1 MTGRYIRVIDTHHER
16 WCVSIM
22 KNEDGFLTA
31 MKSQRFGV
39 EIELTGISKANVR
52 RILTEYF
59 NDDELFDLQGREW
72 NVKYDSSIYGFYRY
86 NDSLLETSSNDYKV
100 ELVSPVLEYSDISM
114 LQEIIRLIRKA
125 GGVSSERYRCG
136 IHVHVSD
143 SGHNQ
148 NTLRNLIRLMS
159 SKQYLLE
166 RAFNIPDSR
175 LSQYCQYVSKDL
187 EKRCKRSFKNMD
199 ALQKAWN
206 NTSDRYSM
214 LNLSSLF
221 SDKGIELRLFNGSL
235 HAGVIKAYIQFSLA
249 LCQSAKDLKRASS
262 LIPRNNMNDKY
273 GMRTWLC
280 RMHLNGDEFKTCRK
294 FMTKNLIGESAFAD
308 PATRK
313 LIVDDD
319 FNPDEVF
326 KF

>member
-1 MTGRYIRVIDTHHER
+1 MTERYIRVIDTHHER
-16 WCVSIM
+16 WYIDIM
-22 KNEDGFLTA
+22 KHDEDFLTA

-86 NDSLLETSSNDYKV
+86 NGSLLETSSNDYKV
-100 ELVSPVLEYSDISM
+100 EFVSPVLEYGDIPM

-125 GGVSSERYRCG
+125 GGVSSERYRYG

-166 RAFNIPDSR
+166 RALNIPDSR

-235 HAGVIKAYIQFSLA
+235 HAGVIKTYIQFSLA
-249 LCQSAKDLKRASS
+249 LCQSAKDLKRVSS
-262 LIPRNNMNDKY
+262 LIPRNDMNDKY
-273 GMRTWLC
+273 AMRTWLC
-280 RMHLNGDEFKTCRK
+280 
-294 FMTKNLIGESAFAD
+294 
-308 PATRK
+308 
-313 LIVDDD
+313 
-319 FNPDEVF
+319 
-326 KF
+326 

>member
-16 WCVSIM
+16 WCIDIM
-22 KNEDGFLTA
+22 KHDEGFLTA

-39 EIELTGISKANVR
+39 EIELTGISKATVR

-72 NVKYDSSIYGFYRY
+72 NVKYDSSIYGFYQY
-86 NDSLLETSSNDYKV
+86 NGSLLETSSNDYKV
-100 ELVSPVLEYSDISM
+100 ELVSPVLEYGDIPM

-125 GGVSSERYRCG
+125 GGISSERYRCG
-136 IHVHVSD
+136 IHIHVSD

-166 RAFNIPDSR
+166 RALNIPDSR

-199 ALQKAWN
+199 ALQEAWN

-221 SDKGIELRLFNGSL
+221 SNKGIELRLFNGSL

-249 LCQSAKDLKRASS
+249 LCQSAKDLKRVSS
-262 LIPRNNMNDKY
+262 LIPRNDMNDKY
-273 GMRTWLC
+273 AMRT
-280 RMHLNGDEFKTCRK
+280 
-294 FMTKNLIGESAFAD
+294 
-308 PATRK
+308 
-313 LIVDDD
+313 
-319 FNPDEVF
+319 
-326 KF
+326 

>member
-1 MTGRYIRVIDTHHER
+1 
-16 WCVSIM
+16 M
-22 KNEDGFLTA
+22 KNDKEFLTA
-31 MKSQRFGV
+31 IMSQRFGV
-39 EIELTGISKANVR
+39 EIELTGISRADVR

-59 NDDELFDLQGREW
+59 NDDELFDSQGRDW
-72 NVKYDSSIYGFYRY
+72 NVKYDTSIYGLYRY
-86 NDSLLETSSNDYKV
+86 NGSLVETSSNDYKI
-100 ELVSPVLEYSDISM
+100 ELVTPVLEYGDIPM

-125 GGVSSERYRCG
+125 GGVSSEQYRCG

-143 SGHNQ
+143 TGHNQ
-148 NTLRNLIRLMS
+148 DTLRNLIKMMS

-166 RAFNIPDSR
+166 RALNIPDSR
-175 LSQYCQYVSKDL
+175 LSHYCQYVSKDL
-187 EKRCKRSFKNMD
+187 EQRCSRSFRNMS

-206 NTSDRYSM
+206 NTSDRYCM

-249 LCQSAKDLKRASS
+249 LCQSAKELKRTSS
-262 LIPRNNMNDKY
+262 LIPRNDMNDKY
-273 GMRTWLC
+273 AMRTWLC

-294 FMTKNLIGESAFAD
+294 FMTQNLMGDTAFAD

-313 LIVDDD
+313 PTVDEDD
-319 FNPDEVF
+319 FNPDEVYRF
-326 KF
+326 